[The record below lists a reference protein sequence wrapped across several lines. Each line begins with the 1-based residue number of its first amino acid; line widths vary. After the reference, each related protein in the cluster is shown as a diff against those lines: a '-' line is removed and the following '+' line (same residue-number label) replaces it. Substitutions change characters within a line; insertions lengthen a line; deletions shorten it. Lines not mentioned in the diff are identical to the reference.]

1 MQTVKDAPNLHR
13 HRRSGLAR
21 CRLPGVEI
29 IHRGRIKRLTAKARR
44 VLKRR
49 EAVAPVIGPLKDDC
63 GLPRNWQK
71 GSEGDV
77 RHPVHCAASDNL
89 RWLMRVFAC
98 LGLKAH

>member
-1 MQTVKDAPNLHR
+1 
-13 HRRSGLAR
+13 
-21 CRLPGVEI
+21 LPGVEI